1 MNEEESIC
9 YGFLEYVHD
18 EGHVIYEPEFFDEL
32 PRIIKLDI
40 LSDWI
45 YELQQTYEQVRQQED
60 D

>member
-18 EGHVIYEPEFFDEL
+18 EGRVILEPEFFDEL